1 MGLHD
6 GCAIKKNKFSSRNRG
21 GKLTVGDGDGDIA
34 TYVYDDDDD
43 DFEYYLYEDED
54 PKEVATDN
62 ENAVDIAQKLKNT
75 PTT

>member
-62 ENAVDIAQKLKNT
+62 ENAAEIAQKLKNT